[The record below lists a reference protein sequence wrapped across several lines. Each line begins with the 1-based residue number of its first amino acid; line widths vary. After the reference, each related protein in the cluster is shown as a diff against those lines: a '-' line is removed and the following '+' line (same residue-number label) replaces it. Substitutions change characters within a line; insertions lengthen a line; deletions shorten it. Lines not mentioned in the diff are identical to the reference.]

1 MNLDWE
7 NLMDDKIS
15 DILNKPLIVI
25 NIGVHKFAD
34 SLLEQEV
41 DVTHIDW
48 SPPAGGDEQMLDLL
62 DMLL

>member
-7 NLMDDKIS
+7 NLVDDKIS
-15 DILNKPLIVI
+15 DILNEPLIVI

-34 SLLEQEV
+34 SLSEQEV

-48 SPPAGGDEQMLDLL
+48 SPPAGGNEEMIDLL
-62 DMLL
+62 DTLL